1 MKEEVRASWQ
11 KVSICGGESCSKD
24 SKKIIVDAGMTDGQ
38 IKSALAGVKHMKV
51 LEVTEGMAMGFGSF
65 ESKETFHAF
74 ERRLKVLLG
83 LVICF
88 RSPCFIYL
96 HMLVASNRVL

>member
-1 MKEEVRASWQ
+1 MKEEVLASWQ

-51 LEVTEGMAMGFGSF
+51 IEVTDGMSLGLVSI
-65 ESKETFHAF
+65 ESKENFHEF
-74 ERRLKVLLG
+74 ERRLNLLLG
-83 LVICF
+83 
-88 RSPCFIYL
+88 
-96 HMLVASNRVL
+96 MVL